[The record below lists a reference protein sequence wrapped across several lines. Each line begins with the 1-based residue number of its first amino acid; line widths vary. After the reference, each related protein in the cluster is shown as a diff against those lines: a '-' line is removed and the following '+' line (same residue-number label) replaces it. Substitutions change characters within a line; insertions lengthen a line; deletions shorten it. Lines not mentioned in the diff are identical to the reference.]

1 MYIRISAQQ
10 HFLRFKTPFRIAHG
24 VREGTNVVI
33 VKAEYAGKMGF
44 GEASLPPYLPA
55 TVDSTLNLL
64 SDKLL
69 SQIAFPYDIPSITQ
83 QLGERFEGEMPAK
96 AALEMALWNL
106 KSQCEGR
113 LIAEILNI
121 GSSGNKTPHFYTIGI
136 GSKSEMKDKIANG
149 LSFGFDHFKLKLN
162 GENDIEIIKN
172 FRELTDAAFAVDVN
186 QGWKELQE
194 ACIVS
199 DFLEK
204 SGCLLLEQP
213 FDKADRIM
221 SKHLKENYTMPV
233 IADEACQL
241 PQDLPDL
248 EESFDGVNIKLQKCG
263 GMTNALKM
271 IHTAKAMNMKLL
283 IGCMSES
290 SIGCGV
296 AEELTPLCDW
306 ADLDGPFLTVDIP
319 NPDELFS

>member
-33 VKAEYAGKMGF
+33 VKAEYDGKMGF

-69 SQIAFPYDIPSITQ
+69 SQIAFPFDIPSITQ

-136 GSKSEMKDKIANG
+136 GSKSEMKDKIADG

-162 GENDIEIIKN
+162 GENDIDIIKN

-194 ACIVS
+194 ACTVS

>member
-33 VKAEYAGKMGF
+33 VKAEYDGKMGF

-69 SQIAFPYDIPSITQ
+69 SQLAFPFDIPSITQ

-121 GSSGNKTPHFYTIGI
+121 GASGNKTPHFYTIGI
-136 GSKSEMKDKIANG
+136 GSKSEMKDKIADG

-162 GENDIEIIKN
+162 GENDIDIIKN

-194 ACIVS
+194 ACTVS